1 MKKHLL
7 SICAIAAVALLA
19 GVVLAGHT
27 FLDWPAN
34 GTFQA
39 GIGPVKIVAV
49 DVVGSAVTN
58 GTVILKRTPAGGT
71 IAVALPFGTLTCTAG
86 ELQKAITNEVWIF
99 ADDVIERTG
108 TATNARVRV
117 ILYQ

>member
-1 MKKHLL
+1 MKKSLL
-7 SICAIAAVALLA
+7 LFALIGMMT

-34 GTFQA
+34 GSYLT
-39 GIGPVKIVAV
+39 GIGPAKIVAV
-49 DVVGSAVTN
+49 DVVGSEVAA
-58 GTVILKRTPAGGT
+58 GTVILKRIPAGST
-71 IAVALPFGTLTCTAG
+71 TATALPFGTLTCASNVLATN
-86 ELQKAITNEVWIF
+86 ITTDVWLF
-99 ADDVIERTG
+99 RDDVIQRTG